1 MLAVPLDEDGPIARI
16 FCSSG
21 AHSGRRAEIAFGSFS
36 SGFPPTCRTRPPA
49 LHSSYHAQ

>member
-21 AHSGRRAEIAFGSFS
+21 ARRRAEIAYGSFS
-36 SGFPPTCRTRPPA
+36 SGFPLTCRTRPPA